1 MKVTIKRLL
10 IEFEWRAKRLVIE
23 VNGGETEELINRE
36 GFCETVNGIVCG
48 RIAETERNDE
58 YAETNYG
65 FVAEACMETTV
76 VAY

>member
-1 MKVTIKRLL
+1 M
-10 IEFEWRAKRLVIE
+10 
-23 VNGGETEELINRE
+23 NGGETEELINRE

-48 RIAETERNDE
+48 GIAETERNDE